1 MAIRLTE
8 DTIEQVIKEMTLEE
22 KVRLTTGGLPY
33 GTAAIE
39 RFGIPNAL
47 TKDSM
52 AGMNFRQLFADY
64 CSMETGEGI
73 LERRFCNL

>member
-1 MAIRLTE
+1 MATRLAE

-47 TKDSM
+47 TNRR
-52 AGMNFRQLFADY
+52 GHF
-64 CSMETGEGI
+64 GEPPPM
-73 LERRFCNL
+73 